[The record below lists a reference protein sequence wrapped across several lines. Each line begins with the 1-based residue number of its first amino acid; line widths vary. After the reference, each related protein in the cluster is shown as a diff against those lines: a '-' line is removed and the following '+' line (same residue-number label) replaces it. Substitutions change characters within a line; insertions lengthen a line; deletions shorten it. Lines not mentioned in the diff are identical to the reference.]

1 MTHPHDDLHDD
12 PVGKDDLD
20 DDINLDADDLELDS
34 DDLDAD
40 DLDLDSDD
48 LDADDLD
55 LDNDD
60 WRFEDDDEDAT
71 DAGDQPHDDDDEE
84 ARVSKRRALHDTAET
99 VERVILVG
107 VTKPQS
113 QKRYETDEHLDELAL
128 LSETAGAEVI
138 ESVLQ
143 NRASI
148 VPSTFIGKGKAEYLQ
163 QRCED
168 ANVNTVIFDD
178 DLTPVQQRNLERMIS
193 RKVIDRT
200 TLILHIFAMHA
211 RTNTAKTQVELA
223 QLEYLLPRLTGMWT
237 HFSKQY
243 GGIRTKG
250 PGETQIET
258 DRRLVRDR
266 ITHLRAKLAKIDR
279 QRATQRKARAGTT
292 RAALVG
298 YTNVGKSTLLNI
310 LTGAG
315 VLAENKLFATLDSTV
330 RSMELGKN
338 TVLLTDTVGFIR
350 KLPTKLVASFKSTLD
365 EVVESDIILH
375 VVDVSHPAF
384 ADQIDVVMT
393 TLKDI
398 GAEGRT
404 VITVFNKIDALDDTS
419 GLAALRERYPNPVFI
434 SAARG
439 INLGELLAVLQRI
452 VDERTTHRTFAIAP
466 PDYGIAAQFHQHAE
480 VVRERYGERDILI
493 SCIIQPDAAE
503 RLLKL
508 HTTVSERDDVEEE
521 EWTA

>member
-1 MTHPHDDLHDD
+1 MTHTHDTGHSRADSIDD
-12 PVGKDDLD
+12 TDRFDD
-20 DDINLDADDLELDS
+20 E
-34 DDLDAD
+34 
-40 DLDLDSDD
+40 
-48 LDADDLD
+48 
-55 LDNDD
+55 LDND
-60 WRFEDDDEDAT
+60 ELDD
-71 DAGDQPHDDDDEE
+71 
-84 ARVSKRRALHDTAET
+84 ARVSKRRALHDTAE
-99 VERVILVG
+99 VPERVILVG
-107 VTKPQS
+107 VSTYSGQ
-113 QKRYETDEHLDELAL
+113 QRYETDEHLDELAL
-128 LSETAGAEVI
+128 LTETAGADVV

-143 NRASI
+143 NRTSI
-148 VPSTFIGKGKAEYLQ
+148 VPSTFIGKGKAEYLK

-168 ANVNTVIFDD
+168 ANVQTVIFDD
-178 DLTPVQQRNLERMIS
+178 DLTPVQQRNLERMID

-237 HFSKQY
+237 HLSKQY

-266 ITHLRAKLAKIDR
+266 ISHLRAKLAKIDR
-279 QRATQRKARAGTT
+279 QRATQRKSRQNVT

-310 LTGAG
+310 LTGAE

-330 RSMELGKN
+330 RAMELGRN

-365 EVVESDIILH
+365 EVVEADVILH

-384 ADQIDVVMT
+384 IEQIDVVMT

-398 GAEGRT
+398 GAEGKT
-404 VITVFNKIDALDDTS
+404 VVSVFNKIDALDDTA

-452 VDERTTHRTFAIAP
+452 VDERTAHRTFAIVP
-466 PDYGIAAQFHQHAE
+466 PDFRIAAQFHEHSE
-480 VVRERYGERDILI
+480 VVRERYGEHDILI
-493 SCIIQPDAAE
+493 SCIIQPDAAD
-503 RLLKL
+503 RLLKM
-508 HTTVSERDDVEEE
+508 HAGVRERDEVEEE
-521 EWTA
+521 EWMA

>member
-1 MTHPHDDLHDD
+1 MTHFHDDLHDE
-12 PVGKDDLD
+12 PVD
-20 DDINLDADDLELDS
+20 DDNIDADDTDI
-34 DDLDAD
+34 DAD
-40 DLDLDSDD
+40 DTAFDD
-48 LDADDLD
+48 DAFDD
-55 LDNDD
+55 DD
-60 WRFEDDDEDAT
+60 WRYEDDDEDPTA
-71 DAGDQPHDDDDEE
+71 AGAHPHDDETDDEDDDTE
-84 ARVSKRRALHDTAET
+84 RVSKRRAMHDTAEA

-107 VTKPQS
+107 VSKPPAQ
-113 QKRYETDEHLDELAL
+113 QRYETDEHLDELAL
-128 LSETAGAEVI
+128 LTETAGGEVI

-148 VPSTFIGKGKAEYLQ
+148 VPSTFIGKGKAEYLK

-178 DLTPVQQRNLERMIS
+178 DLTPVQQRNLERMIG

-279 QRATQRKARAGTT
+279 QRATQRKSRAGIT

-330 RSMELGKN
+330 RAMELGKN

-384 ADQIDVVMT
+384 TDQIDVVMT

-452 VDERTTHRTFAIAP
+452 VDERTAHRTFAIDP

-508 HTTVSERDDVEEE
+508 HAAVRERDDVEEE